1 MKNRY
6 ESKYNRIFRCKWL
19 YGLLHNFHKV
29 KELITVRNMLQLQ
42 QAGTLKKCDRD
53 ETMKTSKKKGLNYP
67 ELKHDQDENEH
78 GDDKSEDGQ
87 YS

>member
-1 MKNRY
+1 
-6 ESKYNRIFRCKWL
+6 
-19 YGLLHNFHKV
+19 
-29 KELITVRNMLQLQ
+29 MLQLQ

-67 ELKHDQDENEH
+67 ELKHDQDENEL